1 MNTSEDI
8 KKAVKES
15 YTKIAEKSE
24 TNSQSSCCQP
34 DGSSGKSSCCSD
46 EPDYT
51 AFAEDYTKQKG
62 YNPDAD
68 LGLGCGVPT
77 EFAQIKEGDTV
88 IDLGSGAGNDVFI
101 ARAIAGESG
110 RVIGIDMT
118 EAMIEKARKNNEKL
132 GFKNVEFRLGDI
144 EKLPVEDNTADVTI
158 SNCVLNLVPDKT
170 KAFSEIYRTLKPGG
184 HFSVSDIVIKGQ
196 LPKKVRIAAEL
207 YAGCIGGA
215 IDKDDYLKII
225 KETGFINVSVQ
236 KEREIDIPDSII
248 LDYIGVDELKALKAS
263 GTKILSV
270 TVYADKP

>member
-1 MNTSEDI
+1 MNTSEEI

-24 TNSQSSCCQP
+24 TNNQSSCCQP

-51 AFAEDYTKQKG
+51 AFAQDYTKQKG

-101 ARAIAGESG
+101 ARAIAGEKG

-118 EAMIEKARKNNEKL
+118 EAMIDKARKNNEKL

-144 EKLPVEDNTADVTI
+144 ENLPVDDNTADVTI
-158 SNCVLNLVPDKT
+158 SNCVLNLVPDKM
-170 KAFSEIYRTLKPGG
+170 KAFSEVYRTLKPGG
-184 HFSVSDIVIKGQ
+184 HFSVSDIVIKGS

-215 IDKDDYLKII
+215 IDKDDYLQII
-225 KETGFINVSVQ
+225 SDSGFINVTVQ
-236 KEREIDIPDSII
+236 KERAIEIPDSII
-248 LDYIGVDELKALKAS
+248 LDYIDVDELKALKAS

>member
-1 MNTSEDI
+1 MQTSEEI
-8 KKAVKES
+8 KKAVKEN
-15 YTKIAEKSE
+15 YTKIAEISE
-24 TNSQSSCCQP
+24 TENKSSCCQP
-34 DGSSGKSSCCSD
+34 DSGTSKSSCCSN
-46 EPDYT
+46 EPDY
-51 AFAEDYTKQKG
+51 ASFAEDYTKQKG

-88 IDLGSGAGNDVFI
+88 VDLGSGAGNDVFI

-158 SNCVLNLVPDKT
+158 SNCVLNLVPDKI

-184 HFSVSDIVIKGQ
+184 HFSVSDIVIKGS
-196 LPKKVRIAAEL
+196 LPKKIRIAAEL

-215 IDKDDYLKII
+215 IDRDDYLKII

-248 LDYIGVDELKALKAS
+248 LDYIDVDELKALKGS